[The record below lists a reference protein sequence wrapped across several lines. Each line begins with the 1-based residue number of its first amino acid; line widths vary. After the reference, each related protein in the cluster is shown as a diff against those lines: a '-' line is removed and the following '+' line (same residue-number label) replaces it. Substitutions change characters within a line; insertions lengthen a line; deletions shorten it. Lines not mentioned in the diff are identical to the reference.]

1 LEHDNWV
8 ICSPHLRTAEEIR
21 GPVRKGGGGISSVP
35 LLLYITVLLY
45 YVIIVNEPIFVLF
58 IHCRSLINIICAPVY
73 YRYAANYYYEHVRYI
88 VCFNLMSGICDCLVT
103 VILKR
108 VENIRNVVFNMK
120 SCMYGVRF
128 LWWHVESAVSRRGW
142 GQVYPGTVRCKYE
155 RVAYTGSVTCEG
167 GRDGTARVVLVG
179 WAGVVPGGNRLVCCC
194 RRCSEDL
201 GRELHKFTYI
211 QRAGKCWNR
220 IGTSTIVFLILF
232 YDG

>member
-1 LEHDNWV
+1 M
-8 ICSPHLRTAEEIR
+8 
-21 GPVRKGGGGISSVP
+21 ISSFPP
-35 LLLYITVLLY
+35 LLHITVLLY
-45 YVIIVNEPIFVLF
+45 YVIIVNEPIFVLC
-58 IHCRSLINIICAPVY
+58 IHCRNPIYIICALFN
-73 YRYAANYYYEHVRYI
+73 YRYVSIYEHIRYI
-88 VCFNLMSGICDCLVT
+88 VCCYLMSYICACLVT
-103 VILKR
+103 VTMKK
-108 VENIRNVVFNMK
+108 VENSRNVVFSMN
-120 SCMYGVRF
+120 SYMYRVRF
-128 LWWHVESAVSRRGW
+128 LWWHVESAVFRRGW

-155 RVAYTGSVTCEG
+155 RVAYSGSVTCEG

-179 WAGVVPGGNRLVCCC
+179 VAGVVPGGNRLVCCC

>member
-1 LEHDNWV
+1 MNISDLFFLLE
-8 ICSPHLRTAEEIR
+8 ILTSY
-21 GPVRKGGGGISSVP
+21 P
-35 LLLYITVLLY
+35 LEMLTFFPFLKHETLSLLKHGLVSLKVLKTL
-45 YVIIVNEPIFVLF
+45 
-58 IHCRSLINIICAPVY
+58 
-73 YRYAANYYYEHVRYI
+73 RYI
-88 VCFNLMSGICDCLVT
+88 VCFNLISGICACLVT
-103 VILKR
+103 VILKK
-108 VENIRNVVFNMK
+108 VENSRNVVLSMK
-120 SCMYGVRF
+120 SYMYRVRF
-128 LWWHVESAVSRRGW
+128 FWWHVESAVLRRGR

-179 WAGVVPGGNRLVCCC
+179 VAGVVPGGNRLVCCC

>member
-1 LEHDNWV
+1 M
-8 ICSPHLRTAEEIR
+8 S
-21 GPVRKGGGGISSVP
+21 
-35 LLLYITVLLY
+35 Y
-45 YVIIVNEPIFVLF
+45 
-58 IHCRSLINIICAPVY
+58 ICA
-73 YRYAANYYYEHVRYI
+73 
-88 VCFNLMSGICDCLVT
+88 CLVT
-103 VILKR
+103 VNSKKVGNSKIVPLNKKISMYR
-108 VENIRNVVFNMK
+108 VR
-120 SCMYGVRF
+120 Y
-128 LWWHVESAVSRRGW
+128 LWLHVESADLRWGR

-179 WAGVVPGGNRLVCCC
+179 VAGVVPGGNRLVCCC